1 VIVLDTHVLV
11 WSVLEPKKLSREA
24 ERALR
29 RRQRMLVPSVCLWEF
44 AMMVTRG
51 EVSLNAGLYGEIVET
66 MLAPDNVS
74 LQELT
79 PAIALRA
86 AQLSMVRRMDPADQ
100 LIAATALEFRSP
112 LVSTDERLR
121 AIPGLEIIW

>member
-1 VIVLDTHVLV
+1 
-11 WSVLEPKKLSREA
+11 
-24 ERALR
+24 
-29 RRQRMLVPSVCLWEF
+29 MLVPSVCLWEF

-112 LVSTDERLR
+112 LFSTDERLR